1 MTPAT
6 RESDLLAVLGD
17 LVRELAQGGT
27 FLDTTINAVL
37 RGYDDCAPEAYDD
50 VPPEGRSQGASVR
63 IVAAFHA
70 RGMHLPAPEVRDVP
84 ATAEQIKR
92 AIPERWVAARTIA
105 KRLGFRSEQQASVVG
120 GDAGVKLT
128 PLNHAREP
136 REWSADTPDFV
147 RALDYMARHD
157 RQVQRQC
164 VDHAAQRGAVRYRR
178 VP

>member
-1 MTPAT
+1 MTSEPT
-6 RESDLLAVLGD
+6 RQTDLLAVLSD

-27 FLDTTINAVL
+27 FIDTAINAVL
-37 RGYDDCAPEAYDD
+37 RGYDEAAPEVYDD

-105 KRLGFRSEQQASVVG
+105 KRLGFRSEQRASITADVMLT
-120 GDAGVKLT
+120 DAQ
-128 PLNHAREP
+128 RIDS
-136 REWSADTPDFV
+136 RWSVQPPDFV
-147 RALDYMARHD
+147 RALDYMAQHD

-164 VDHAAQRGAVRYRR
+164 VDHADQRGAVRYRR
-178 VP
+178 IP